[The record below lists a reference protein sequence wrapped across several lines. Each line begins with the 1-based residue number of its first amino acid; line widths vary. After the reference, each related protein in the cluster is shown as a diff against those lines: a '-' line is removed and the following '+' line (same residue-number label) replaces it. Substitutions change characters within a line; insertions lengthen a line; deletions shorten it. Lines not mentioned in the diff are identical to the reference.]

1 MGFRTLQIAA
11 NRWCFLPISA
21 DAFCQM
27 SRVLSQNRHNQATDA
42 GDVGHASERQEN
54 NPA

>member
-1 MGFRTLQIAA
+1 MRFRALQIAA
-11 NRWCFLPISA
+11 NQRCFLPIGA

-27 SRVLSQNRHNQATDA
+27 SRVLSHNRHNQAIDA